1 MEISIR
7 LIRSEYLEE
16 AAEIVG
22 NFNKKLDSQVVRDR
36 FVRAFSYDTYLCFGI
51 FDGDVLAGVC
61 GAWISD
67 RIYCGKQLELDN
79 LVIAESHRSKGIGKI
94 LMEHLES
101 YCKENEFESIELNTY
116 VTNAGSH
123 KFYFDNVYHI
133 LGFHFQKVL

>member
-1 MEISIR
+1 MEITIR

-16 AAEIVG
+16 ATEIVG
-22 NFNKKLDSQVVRDR
+22 KFNKKLDPQMVRAR
-36 FVRAFSYDTYLCFGI
+36 FLRAFSFETYLCFGV

-61 GAWISD
+61 GAWISE

-79 LVIAESHRSKGIGKI
+79 FVIAESHRSKGIGKM
-94 LMEHLES
+94 LMEYLEM

-123 KFYFDNVYHI
+123 KFYFDNGYHI